1 MVKKLHLQCR
11 FLLSLCLLLAVFPV
25 LAADIITRTD
35 RTEIGVNESFT
46 LTFEAQGGVDGEPD
60 FTPLEDQFDIVN
72 QTQSSSI
79 NIINGQTS
87 HKQIWTLTLFP
98 KHSGPLT
105 IPEIAFGSDRSPE
118 LQIRVSRQKPQAA
131 GAGEDIFLTVEA
143 TPENPYVQA
152 QVVYTLRLYR
162 AVNTVNASL
171 SEPQLSSSDAVVEQ
185 LGSDSTYET
194 DQAGRHYVVYE
205 RHYAIFPQSAGTLT
219 IQPVR
224 FDGVVQSYNRGF
236 FDPFGG
242 GGGKRVRL
250 TSKGVDLTVRPA
262 PAAFKGAYWLPAE
275 DLRLS
280 ETWSPD
286 PPAFKVGEAV
296 TRNLSIVAVGLT
308 AAQLPELQPR
318 VPQNFKQYPDQPV
331 LENKQHGDN
340 MLGTRLD
347 KLALI
352 PTRPGRYTL
361 PAIEIPW
368 WNTRLN
374 KMEIAR
380 LPARDI
386 DVLPGSPAN
395 QTQGGTAAVPSTEA
409 AGNQAGNLPENVGG
423 DRETASPGVEN
434 GAGFWPWLCLV
445 LVVGWA
451 ATGAG
456 WWWSLASKRS
466 RRRSETQPRP
476 DRKAIESRLKAA
488 CADNDADRAKTALL
502 DWARATLPENAGR
515 SLGNLANHVDAGL
528 GAEVM
533 ALNAFLYRRQP
544 GQTWLGEALW
554 QAFKNAD
561 RPENSGPKPGSP
573 DVLQPLYKIQANSKT
588 K

>member
-1 MVKKLHLQCR
+1 MVKKLHCQ
-11 FLLSLCLLLAVFPV
+11 FLLSLCLLLAFPV
-25 LAADIITRTD
+25 LAADIVTRTD

-46 LTFEAQGGVDGEPD
+46 LIFDAQGSVDGDPD
-60 FTPLEDQFDIVN
+60 FSPLEDQFEIVN
-72 QTQSSSI
+72 QSQSSSI

-87 HKQIWTLTLFP
+87 RKQTWTLTLFP
-98 KHSGPLT
+98 KRSGNLT

-118 LQIRVSRQKPQAA
+118 LQIHVSQQKNQAA
-131 GAGEDIFLTVEA
+131 GAGQDIFLEVEA
-143 TPENPYVQA
+143 TPKNPYVQA
-152 QVVYTLRLYR
+152 QVVYTIRLYR
-162 AVNTVNASL
+162 AVNTASASL
-171 SEPQLSSSDAVVEQ
+171 SDPELSGSDAVIEQ

-194 DQAGRHYVVYE
+194 DQAGRHYVVFE
-205 RHYAIFPQSAGTLT
+205 RHYAIFPQSTGTLT
-219 IQPVR
+219 IKPIR
-224 FDGVVQSYNRGF
+224 FDGVVQSYSRGF

-242 GGGKRVRL
+242 GGGKHVRQV
-250 TSKGVDLTVRPA
+250 SKGIDLTVRPV
-262 PAAFKGAYWLPAE
+262 PATFKGAYWLPAE
-275 DLRLS
+275 NLRLS
-280 ETWSPD
+280 ESWSPD
-286 PPAFKVGEAV
+286 PPVFKVGEAV
-296 TRNLSIVAVGLT
+296 TRNLSIAAVGLT
-308 AAQLPELQPR
+308 AAQLPELKPQ
-318 VPQNFKQYPDQPV
+318 VPQDFKQYPDQPT

-386 DVLPGSPAN
+386 NVLPGTLAN
-395 QTQGGTAAVPSTEA
+395 QTPAATAGAPSTEA

-423 DRETASPGVEN
+423 DRETAHPAVESS
-434 GAGFWPWLCLV
+434 AGFWPWLCLA
-445 LVVGWA
+445 LAIGWA
-451 ATGAG
+451 ATGIG
-456 WWWSLASKRS
+456 WWLSLRSKRS
-466 RRRSETQPRP
+466 RRHSETSARP

-515 SLGNLANHVDAGL
+515 SLGNLANHVDTGL

-561 RPENSGPKPGSP
+561 HPENAGPKSGSS
-573 DVLQPLYKIQANSKT
+573 DVLQPLFKIKSG
-588 K
+588 